1 MRKHAYT
8 PIVLVCTLS
17 TRLMS
22 GVMSN
27 NCLARSLV
35 FA

>member
-1 MRKHAYT
+1 MRKHVYI

-17 TRLMS
+17 TQLMS
-22 GVMSN
+22 GVTSK

-35 FA
+35 LE